1 MPHSR
6 IFFPET
12 LQTGQTVGL
21 NDQAVKHIQ
30 VLRLQPSQ
38 TVELFNGNGLA
49 YLARIERMGKHT
61 VDVLV
66 TEQLPAQAP
75 AACRT
80 HLVVS
85 MPANE
90 RMDWMIEKATELGV
104 SRIVPVE
111 TIRSERGLR
120 QAAGKRIDRWRK
132 IALEA
137 SQQSRRAFLPEIE
150 EPVSLTSALAIEA
163 EHRYVLDEE
172 CHSGKL
178 ESGAQSV
185 AILLGPEG
193 GWTPEERATFG
204 AWTSVTLGPL
214 ILRAETAAMAALAIV
229 SQSGWYTGS

>member
-1 MPHSR
+1 MR
-6 IFFPET
+6 RRFFVDEVRNGKAT
-12 LQTGQTVGL
+12 IEGDDARHLTR
-21 NDQAVKHIQ
+21 
-30 VLRLQPSQ
+30 VLR
-38 TVELFNGNGLA
+38 VEAGQVYEISDNRQV
-49 YLARIERMGKHT
+49 YLAEIATARKEHVGFQVREKLAT
-61 VDVLV
+61 
-66 TEQLPAQAP
+66 PAPGIHITLCP
-75 AACRT
+75 ALFKFD
-80 HLVVS
+80 HF
-85 MPANE
+85 E
-90 RMDWMIEKATELGV
+90 WMIEKATELGV

-193 GWTPEERATFG
+193 GWTPEECATFG